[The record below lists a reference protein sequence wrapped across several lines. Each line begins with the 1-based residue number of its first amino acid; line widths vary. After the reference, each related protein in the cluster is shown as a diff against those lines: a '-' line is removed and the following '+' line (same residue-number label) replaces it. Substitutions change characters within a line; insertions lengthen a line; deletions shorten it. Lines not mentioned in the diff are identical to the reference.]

1 MIVEVNQNPT
11 RSDVRKLGVTVL
23 GGFVVLGA
31 VFWWT
36 GRASG
41 GGFGWSGSGRQ
52 WAAVVLWSAGAVALG
67 GTLASESLGRRIY
80 VGWMTGAS
88 WLGAGM
94 TLLLLTVLF
103 VTILPFFA
111 LIRFKDPLRLR
122 AAPPGES
129 YWEPHA
135 PHEDTLER
143 TRRPF

>member
-1 MIVEVNQNPT
+1 MVVEVNRNPS

-36 GRASG
+36 GRAPESG
-41 GGFGWSGSGRQ
+41 LGWSGSGRQ
-52 WAAVVLWSAGAVALG
+52 WAALGLWSAGAAVLV
-67 GTLASESLGRRIY
+67 GTLASGPLGRRIY

-94 TLLLLTVLF
+94 TLILLTVLF
-103 VTILPFFA
+103 VAVLPFFA
-111 LIRFKDPLRLR
+111 LIRLKDPLRLR
-122 AAPPGES
+122 LAPPGES

-143 TRRPF
+143 TQRPF